1 MRVISSGEL
10 GNIAYRTGTKMFY
23 MDTVAG
29 GLNTKT
35 VVVHMD
41 GTGEFKAYAL
51 SALENSDDKN

>member
-1 MRVISSGEL
+1 
-10 GNIAYRTGTKMFY
+10 MFY